1 MKNILVTGGAGFIGS
16 HLCEKLLEQG
26 NHVLCL
32 DNFFTGSRKNV
43 EHLLD
48 NREFELIRHDII
60 EPIILEVD
68 QIYNLACPASPI
80 HYQFNAIKTIKTN
93 VIGVTNMLDLADET
107 KARILQASTSE
118 VYGDPIVHPQRED
131 YWGNVNPIGIRS
143 CYDEGKRVAEA
154 LMMDYHRQHNVDIRI
169 IRIFNTYGPRM
180 AQNDGRVVSNFI
192 IQALKNEDITI
203 YGDGSQTRSF
213 CYVDD
218 LVQGMVALMNTE
230 DFMGPV
236 NVGNDGEYAIL
247 DLAKM
252 VIELTNSSSK
262 IIFKPL
268 PSDDPCQRKPDLS
281 LAKEKLNYAATVNV
295 KDGLQKTIEY
305 FQKIL

>member
-16 HLCEKLLEQG
+16 HLCDELIKQG
-26 NHVLCL
+26 NHVICL
-32 DNFFTGSRKNV
+32 DNFFTGSRKNI

-48 NREFELIRHDII
+48 DKEFELIRHDII

-118 VYGDPIVHPQRED
+118 VYGDPIVHPQKEE
-131 YWGNVNPIGIRS
+131 YWGNVNPIGVRS
-143 CYDEGKRVAEA
+143 CYDEGKRVAET

-180 AQNDGRVVSNFI
+180 AENDGRVVSNFI
-192 IQALKNEDITI
+192 LQALKNEDITI

-218 LVQGMVALMNTE
+218 LVRGMITLMNTE
-230 DFMGPV
+230 NIMGPV
-236 NVGNDGEYAIL
+236 NVGNDGEYSIL
-247 DLAKM
+247 QLAKM
-252 VIELTNSSSK
+252 IIKLCNSSSK

-268 PSDDPCQRKPDLS
+268 PSDDPCQRKPDLT
-281 LAKEKLNYAATVNV
+281 LAKEKLYYEPTVHV
-295 KDGLQKTIEY
+295 TAGLTKTIEY
-305 FQKIL
+305 FKTRI

>member
-1 MKNILVTGGAGFIGS
+1 MENILVTGGAGFIGS
-16 HLCEKLLEQG
+16 HLCESLLKQG
-26 NHVLCL
+26 NHIICL

-68 QIYNLACPASPI
+68 KIYNLACPASPI
-80 HYQFNAIKTIKTN
+80 HYQYNAIKTIKTN
-93 VIGVTNMLDLADET
+93 VLGVTNMLDLADET
-107 KARILQASTSE
+107 NARILQASTSE
-118 VYGDPIVHPQRED
+118 VYGDPMVHPQKEE

-143 CYDEGKRVAEA
+143 CYDEGKRVAET

-192 IQALKNEDITI
+192 VQALKNEDITI

-218 LVQGMVALMNTE
+218 LVHGMITLMNTE
-230 DFMGPV
+230 NFMGPV
-236 NVGNDGEYAIL
+236 NVGNDGEYTIL
-247 DLAKM
+247 ELAEMIIK
-252 VIELTNSSSK
+252 LTNSNSN
-262 IIFKPL
+262 IVFKPL
-268 PSDDPCQRKPDLS
+268 PSDDPCKRKPDLS
-281 LAKEKLNYAATVNV
+281 LAKEKLKYSPTVQAET
-295 KDGLQKTIEY
+295 GLLKTIEY
-305 FQKIL
+305 FQNII